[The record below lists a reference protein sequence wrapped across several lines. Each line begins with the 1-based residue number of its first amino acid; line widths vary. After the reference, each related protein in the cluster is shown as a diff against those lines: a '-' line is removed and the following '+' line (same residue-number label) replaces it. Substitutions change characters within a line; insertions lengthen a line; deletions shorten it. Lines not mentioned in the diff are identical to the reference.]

1 MINDISKGD
10 WKPLPRLDKD
20 CFGCGSENESGL
32 QMTFETN
39 GEQIRTQLTVPSQ
52 FRGWSKLVHG
62 GVISTILDETMSWAA
77 IILTKRFILTK
88 KMTIE
93 FQRPVYVG
101 SSLCGIGSIK
111 ERAGE
116 RKAIV
121 RGELFDDQGRLCA
134 TSEGEFVLYSKEQFA
149 KLEILQEHYLE
160 AMAASLE
167 PAEEK

>member
-1 MINDISKGD
+1 M
-10 WKPLPRLDKD
+10 
-20 CFGCGSENESGL
+20 
-32 QMTFETN
+32 
-39 GEQIRTQLTVPSQ
+39 
-52 FRGWSKLVHG
+52 HG

>member
-1 MINDISKGD
+1 MIDKIPEGA
-10 WKPLPRLDKD
+10 WRPLPSLDKD

-32 QMTFETN
+32 HMVFETN

-93 FQRPVYVG
+93 FLRPVYVG

-111 ERAGE
+111 GRAGE

-149 KLEILQEHYLE
+149 KLEIIQEHYLE
-160 AMAASLE
+160 AMAATFE
-167 PAEEK
+167 NVEEK